1 MQIRYIF
8 HSGFLVETAQSYYLF
23 DYYRGALPA
32 LDAAKPIVAL
42 VSHNHADH
50 YNPAVFSALRA
61 MGMQDVRAVLAKDI
75 LKRRYPPDTEVLRAC
90 ANEEYVLPFGAV
102 LETLRSTD
110 CGVAYLLT
118 TDEGVLFH
126 AGDLNDWTWA
136 GEEESKNR
144 QMRGSYR
151 HEIDK
156 LKNRPV
162 DAAFLPLDPRQ
173 EAHYAD
179 GLLYFLSKVDT
190 KAVYPMHYWEQPQVI
205 ERFLYDYPQYR
216 EIVKDTERMK

>member
-1 MQIRYIF
+1 MRITYIF
-8 HSGFLVETAQSYYLF
+8 HSGFLVETEKSYYLF
-23 DYYRGALPA
+23 DYYRGEIPK
-32 LDAAKPIVAL
+32 LDIKKPIVL
-42 VSHNHADH
+42 FISHAHRDH
-50 YNPAVFSALRA
+50 CNPEIFEILKC
-61 MGMQDVRAVLAKDI
+61 MGMEHIFAVLARDVPK
-75 LKRRYPPDTEVLRAC
+75 KRYPEGVETCKAC
-90 ANEEYVLPFGAV
+90 AGKTYALPGGEM
-102 LETLRSTD
+102 LSTLASTD
-110 CGVAYLLT
+110 SGVAFLLQ
-118 TDEGVLFH
+118 TDEGTIYH

>member
-1 MQIRYIF
+1 MHIRYIY
-8 HSGFLVETAQSYYLF
+8 HSGFLIETARSYYLF

-32 LDAAKPIVAL
+32 LDVNKPMVAL

-50 YNPAVFSALRA
+50 YNPAVFPALRA
-61 MGMQDVRAVLAKDI
+61 VGMRDVRAVLAKDI
-75 LKRRYPPDTEVLRAC
+75 IKRRYPPDVEVLRAC
-90 ANEEYVLPFGAV
+90 ANETYALPSGAA

-118 TDEGVLFH
+118 TEEGVLFH
-126 AGDLNDWTWA
+126 AGDLNDWTWE

-156 LKNRPV
+156 LKNRPI

-173 EAHYAD
+173 EEHYAD
-179 GLLYFLSKVDT
+179 GLLYFLSKVDAN
-190 KAVYPMHYWEQPQVI
+190 AVYPMHYWEQPQVI
-205 ERFLYDYPQYR
+205 GRFLREYPQYR
-216 EIVKDTERMK
+216 EIVKDTERIK